1 MNNRQSRDGRQNR
14 GSSND
19 FPEPGRRHTTGGNMG
34 AGRSGKK
41 SFGSEK
47 PEHSDNKG
55 TKQPDDEL

>member
-1 MNNRQSRDGRQNR
+1 MSNQHSRGGGNR
-14 GSSND
+14 GSSNRP
-19 FPEPGRRHTTGGNMG
+19 PEPGRRHTGGGNMG

-47 PEHSDNKG
+47 PEHRDNEG